1 MFYYSNESHLAD
13 TATCLR
19 CIIPFYLNR
28 VAALSPSSSH
38 QPIPLVAAVA
48 LNLGGWN
55 NGGAACLLLDLEL
68 QQ

>member
-28 VAALSPSSSH
+28 VAALFLRRSFV
-38 QPIPLVAAVA
+38 L
-48 LNLGGWN
+48 
-55 NGGAACLLLDLEL
+55 
-68 QQ
+68 